1 MNRVH
6 RDVLFDLEHN
16 AALLDNKTTTN
27 TAAPFS
33 PFGPYGSAP
42 MTWTRS
48 TVSTFGI
55 RYSLPIPDLTA
66 DQSIEALVEG
76 SEMSLL
82 REGKSDNP
90 YLPLTQFKPLETS
103 LTY

>member
-1 MNRVH
+1 
-6 RDVLFDLEHN
+6 
-16 AALLDNKTTTN
+16 
-27 TAAPFS
+27 
-33 PFGPYGSAP
+33 

-82 REGKSDNP
+82 REGKP
-90 YLPLTQFKPLETS
+90 HVLYLFLDQFEPLKSRLN
-103 LTY
+103 Y